1 MNAVTRDPFG
11 LGLALACLGFLC
23 AGLAAGCTAAEQA
36 GSDWAPAEAPLVTRW
51 ADDVSPELPHPEYPR
66 PLMVRQEWLNLNG
79 LWDYAVVDG
88 PDAPV
93 DAAVAAAEPPDE
105 SATPAMWDGRI
116 LVPFPIE
123 SALSGVGDTVGPAR
137 SLWYRRHFR
146 IPDEWAGR
154 SFLLHFEAADWQTT
168 VWVNGI
174 ELGTHRGGYDPF
186 SFDITDAAAA
196 VQPGQSHELIV
207 SVWDPTNAGTQARGK
222 QVREPGGIFYTSV
235 TGIWQT
241 VWLEPVADTSIQ
253 SLSITTDVRAGQVRV
268 KAQTAGEAVG
278 DRLEID
284 VLAAGSVIARGIG
297 AVGSEVAIEIPEPR
311 LWWPDDPHLY
321 GLRVRLGRDQATLDE
336 VESYFGMREIAVG
349 PDGQGITRLL
359 LNGRF
364 VFHNGPL
371 DQGYWPDGLYTAPTE
386 EAMVYDLQMLK
397 TMGFNMLRKHVKV
410 EPRTFYAW
418 TDRLGLLVWQDMP
431 NANIP
436 LAEELEDTATD
447 PEATAQFEAELVRVV
462 EALRNHPS
470 IVMWVPF
477 NEGWGQYDS
486 GRIVDLVR
494 VSDPTRLVNH
504 ASGWHDRGVGDV
516 VDWHSYPAPRPPDP
530 EPERAAVQGEFGG
543 LGFNMPGHMWEE
555 EGWGYAVFPDR
566 EALTGRFEEHYGTIR
581 EAVRRG
587 LSAAVYTQTTD
598 IETENNGLLTYDRE
612 VAKIEPAAVALANR
626 GIFPPRLKLRAP
638 IFVDTALVEL
648 LAPSPGVQIRYTID
662 GSEPT
667 TTSAVY
673 EGPIPLSETRT
684 VRARAFWP
692 TGEQSRTASF
702 SFEPVEPR
710 PALSASARER
720 PVDAALE
727 QGLTVERFDL
737 TSRPANLEEVRFENP
752 VETMTASRVGLE
764 LASRAGRE
772 ELFALRFRG
781 LLSVPVTGV
790 YVLHLTSDDGSRLYV
805 DGSALVDN
813 DGTHGARERSG
824 YVALEAGWHRL
835 EIMFFQ
841 GRGGL
846 ALGLEIEGPGLER
859 QELPVAW
866 LAH

>member
-1 MNAVTRDPFG
+1 
-11 LGLALACLGFLC
+11 
-23 AGLAAGCTAAEQA
+23 
-36 GSDWAPAEAPLVTRW
+36 
-51 ADDVSPELPHPEYPR
+51 
-66 PLMVRQEWLNLNG
+66 
-79 LWDYAVVDG
+79 
-88 PDAPV
+88 
-93 DAAVAAAEPPDE
+93 
-105 SATPAMWDGRI
+105 
-116 LVPFPIE
+116 
-123 SALSGVGDTVGPAR
+123 
-137 SLWYRRHFR
+137 
-146 IPDEWAGR
+146 
-154 SFLLHFEAADWQTT
+154 
-168 VWVNGI
+168 
-174 ELGTHRGGYDPF
+174 
-186 SFDITDAAAA
+186 
-196 VQPGQSHELIV
+196 
-207 SVWDPTNAGTQARGK
+207 
-222 QVREPGGIFYTSV
+222 
-235 TGIWQT
+235 
-241 VWLEPVADTSIQ
+241 
-253 SLSITTDVRAGQVRV
+253 
-268 KAQTAGEAVG
+268 
-278 DRLEID
+278 
-284 VLAAGSVIARGIG
+284 
-297 AVGSEVAIEIPEPR
+297 
-311 LWWPDDPHLY
+311 
-321 GLRVRLGRDQATLDE
+321 
-336 VESYFGMREIAVG
+336 
-349 PDGQGITRLL
+349 
-359 LNGRF
+359 
-364 VFHNGPL
+364 
-371 DQGYWPDGLYTAPTE
+371 
-386 EAMVYDLQMLK
+386 
-397 TMGFNMLRKHVKV
+397 
-410 EPRTFYAW
+410 
-418 TDRLGLLVWQDMP
+418 
-431 NANIP
+431 
-436 LAEELEDTATD
+436 
-447 PEATAQFEAELVRVV
+447 
-462 EALRNHPS
+462 
-470 IVMWVPF
+470 
-477 NEGWGQYDS
+477 
-486 GRIVDLVR
+486 
-494 VSDPTRLVNH
+494 
-504 ASGWHDRGVGDV
+504 
-516 VDWHSYPAPRPPDP
+516 
-530 EPERAAVQGEFGG
+530 
-543 LGFNMPGHMWEE
+543 MPGHMWEE

-587 LSAAVYTQTTD
+587 LSGAVYTQTTD

-612 VAKIEPAAVALANR
+612 VVKIEPAAVALANR

-692 TGEQSRTASF
+692 AGEQSRTASF

-720 PVDAALE
+720 PEDAALE

-737 TSRPANLEEVRFENP
+737 TSRPASLEEVRFENP